1 MTQRKVWERMWTHMS
16 LSLVPAEKAQKWAS
30 WWCAKNN
37 SLYLQESALYTQ
49 IIAEIS
55 TQTPSQSSHRDYST
69 DGETEPRWK
78 APSLKTLSFSM
89 KEGMLRIQ
97 ARDAHVYLSTHAH
110 ACVLVGSPIYMHT
123 EHQAGMT
130 WQSAVPTS
138 FWTTVL
144 PHKTIY

>member
-55 TQTPSQSSHRDYST
+55 TQIPSQSSHRDYST

-89 KEGMLRIQ
+89 KEGMHENASQRRTCLLE
-97 ARDAHVYLSTHAH
+97 YTCTCMCFSGFPNLHAH
-110 ACVLVGSPIYMHT
+110 WAPSRND
-123 EHQAGMT
+123 MT
-130 WQSAVPTS
+130 ICCADKLLNYCS
-138 FWTTVL
+138 TT
-144 PHKTIY
+144 